1 LTWFTILGRAGLADL
16 RRMVEAKI
24 GQPLARWPAGY
35 PFDCW
40 RLYRLRRPGSSGY
53 PNIYQPLQAVE
64 VFAVAHSFTETCG
77 FAA

>member
-1 LTWFTILGRAGLADL
+1 MMHHLSAGPAGASSPVVPNEDAP
-16 RRMVEAKI
+16 RRF
-24 GQPLARWPAGY
+24 GRWPAAY
-35 PFDCW
+35 PLPPILLLGLDC
-40 RLYRLRRPGSSGY
+40 RKQL